1 MDDAGLSRGFAVMST
16 ALDNAGHNC
25 NVVTQAESLVMAKER
40 VVEEYGPIRYTIGT
54 GCSGGSL
61 TQQQVANA
69 YPGIYQGIL
78 PQCSFPDAWSTGQQ
92 LVDYHLVRAYVEN
105 PARWAPGVVWTP
117 DAIAAVEGHPNHV
130 NSIILD
136 SLYFTALGVPDNP
149 CAGVTDAE
157 RWSSSNPGGVRC
169 TLADY
174 MVNVLGRRPD
184 GKAGRPLDNVG
195 VQYGLEAL
203 KAGTITPAQFAD
215 LNGTVG
221 GADIDAVPT
230 TARVAADEPALA
242 NAYRSGG
249 INQANNLDQT
259 AIIDLRGT
267 DPGAFHDVYRAFAVR
282 ARLERE
288 HGTFANQVIWEGPV
302 PLVGQA
308 DYTTLGLIAMDR
320 WLGAVER
327 DRRPGVALPQKI
339 RDDRPA
345 DVNDQCTDG
354 LGHAIPSQT
363 VCQLINPIFSTPRV
377 VAGES
382 IATDTNKCTLKPL
395 RRSDYLPREFTDA
408 DWAKLV
414 AAFPDGVCDWSK
426 PGVSQGDTVPWL
438 SYAGGPGG
446 KPLGAAPRSARI
458 RR

>member
-1 MDDAGLSRGFAVMST
+1 
-16 ALDNAGHNC
+16 
-25 NVVTQAESLVMAKER
+25 MAKER
-40 VVEEYGPIRYTIGT
+40 VVEQYGEIRYTIGT

-92 LVDYHLVRAYVEN
+92 LVDYHLVRQYAEN
-105 PARWAPGVVWTP
+105 PTRWAPGVVWTP

-130 NSIILD
+130 NSIVLD
-136 SLYFTALGVPDNP
+136 SLYFTVLGVPTNP
-149 CAGVTDAE
+149 CAGVKDTE
-157 RWSSSNPGGVRC
+157 RYDPQKNPGGVRC

-184 GKAGRPLDNVG
+184 GFAGRPLDNVG

-203 KAGTITPAQFAD
+203 RAHTISAAQFAD
-215 LNGTVG
+215 LNGAVG
-221 GADIDAVPT
+221 GADIDGAPT
-230 TARVAADEPALA
+230 ASRTPADEPALA
-242 NAYRSGG
+242 NAYRSGA

-282 ARLERE
+282 ARLARE

-320 WLGAVER
+320 WLARVEK
-327 DRRPGVALPQKI
+327 DRRAGVPLARKI
-339 RDDRPA
+339 REDRPA
-345 DVNDQCTDG
+345 DVHDQCTDG
-354 LGHAIPSQT
+354 LGHAIPSDT
-363 VCQLINPIFSTPRV
+363 VCQLINPVFSTPRV

-382 IATDTNKCTLKPL
+382 IATDTNKCRLKPL
-395 RRSDYLPREFTDA
+395 RRSDYLPVEFTDA
-408 DWAKLV
+408 DWAKLER
-414 AAFPDGVCDWSK
+414 AFPTGVCDWSRA
-426 PGVSQGDTVPWL
+426 GVSQGDTVPWL
-438 SYAGGPGG
+438 TYEDGAGGRE
-446 KPLGAAPRSARI
+446 LGPAPESTRLRPAR